1 MSGDAAQDTSPGLL
15 ARVAGTRP
23 VRALLQYLG
32 HRGNVLAGGI
42 AFVGLFSLVSLL
54 VVAAS
59 VLGLVF
65 GSSSDLQAEVYGQL
79 NATVPNLVQT
89 SSTPGGLLDP
99 SELLRS
105 DVLSLTGGVALLVA
119 LVTGLA
125 WLDALRE
132 GIRAVFTEPP
142 DPRPILVKKLRDLL
156 VLLTLG
162 LVVLVTGT
170 VTFVVGAASGTLL
183 DLVGLEGSGVGRVL
197 LPLLTFAVVAALDTG
212 VFLVLFRVLSD
223 LRLPLRDVWQ
233 GAAVGGVSLALLTAL
248 SGRLLQLVGDSNNPV
263 VAASATL
270 GAILVWLGLLAR
282 VTLVA
287 AAWAAVAAE
296 DAGSVRL
303 ERRQARPAGVVR
315 EDLDVPAGPR
325 PRTAVS
331 FDQRTTDRTALAA
344 GALLGAVGVGLLHMT
359 TGAARAVVEGLR
371 DSGARDSD
379 DD

>member
-1 MSGDAAQDTSPGLL
+1 VSADAADDASPGLL
-15 ARVAGTRP
+15 ARVGGSRP
-23 VRALLQYLG
+23 VRALLQYLT

-65 GSSSDLQAEVYGQL
+65 GARSDLQAQVYGQI
-79 NATVPNLVQT
+79 NGTVPNLVRT
-89 SSTPGGLLDP
+89 ADSPGGLLDP

-142 DPRPILVKKLRDLL
+142 DQRPLLVKKLRDLL

-170 VTFVVGAASGTLL
+170 ATLVVGAASQTLL
-183 DLVGLEGSGVGRVL
+183 DLLGLGRSAVGPVL
-197 LPLLTFAVVAALDTG
+197 LPVLTFAVVAAVDTA

-223 LRLPLRDVWQ
+223 LRLPVRDVLQ
-233 GAAVGGVSLALLTAL
+233 GAVVGGVALALITTL
-248 SGRLLQLVGDSNNPV
+248 SGKLLQLVSDSDNPV
-263 VAASATL
+263 VTAGATL

-287 AAWAAVAAE
+287 AAWAATTAE

-303 ERRQARPAGVVR
+303 ERRASPPAGAVR
-315 EDLDVPAGPR
+315 EDLAVPAGPR
-325 PRTAVS
+325 PRTAVT
-331 FDQRTTDRTALAA
+331 FDQRTTDRTTLAA
-344 GALLGAVGVGLLHMT
+344 GALLGVVGTALLHMT
-359 TGAARAVVEGLR
+359 TGAVGAVVDGLR
-371 DSGARDSD
+371 DRDR
-379 DD
+379 

>member
-1 MSGDAAQDTSPGLL
+1 MSGDAGADAAPGPV
-15 ARVAGTRP
+15 ARVAGSRP

-65 GSSSDLQAEVYGQL
+65 GSSSDLQAEVYRQL
-79 NATVPNLVQT
+79 NGTIPNLVRTEQ
-89 SSTPGGLLDP
+89 SPDGLLDP
-99 SELLRS
+99 SSLLRS

-119 LVTGLA
+119 LFTGLA

-142 DPRPILVKKLRDLL
+142 DQRPLLAKKARDLL

-162 LVVLVTGT
+162 VVLLATGT
-170 VTFVVGAASGTLL
+170 ATFVVGAASRSLL
-183 DLVGLEGSGVGRVL
+183 DLVGLGGSGVGPVL
-197 LPLLTFAVVAALDTG
+197 LPLITFAVVAAVDTG
-212 VFLVLFRVLSD
+212 VFLVLFRALSD
-223 LRLPLRDVWQ
+223 LRLPVRDVLQ
-233 GAAVGGVSLALLTAL
+233 GAVVGGVSLALITTL
-248 SGRLLQLVGDSNNPV
+248 SGRLLQLVASSDNPV
-263 VAASATL
+263 VAAGATL

-287 AAWAAVAAE
+287 AAWAATTAE

-303 ERRQARPAGVVR
+303 ERRAALPAGASRAEGLEVA
-315 EDLDVPAGPR
+315 AGPR
-325 PRTAVS
+325 PRTAVA
-331 FDQRTTDRTALAA
+331 FDQRTTDRTTLAA
-344 GALLGAVGVGLLHMT
+344 GALLGAVGAGLLGMT
-359 TGAARAVVEGLR
+359 TGAVRAVVQGLR
-371 DSGARDSD
+371 DRDD
-379 DD
+379 G

>member
-1 MSGDAAQDTSPGLL
+1 MSGDAGADAAPGLVARL
-15 ARVAGTRP
+15 AGSRP

-65 GSSSDLQAEVYGQL
+65 GSSSDLQAEVYRQL
-79 NATVPNLVQT
+79 NGTIPNLVRTEQ
-89 SSTPGGLLDP
+89 SPDGLLDP
-99 SELLRS
+99 SSLLRS

-119 LVTGLA
+119 LFTGLA

-142 DPRPILVKKLRDLL
+142 DQRPLLAKKARDLL

-162 LVVLVTGT
+162 VVLLATGT
-170 VTFVVGAASGTLL
+170 ATFVVGAASRSLL
-183 DLVGLEGSGVGRVL
+183 DLVGLGGSGVGPVL
-197 LPLLTFAVVAALDTG
+197 LPLVTFAVVAAVDTG
-212 VFLVLFRVLSD
+212 VFLVLFRALSD
-223 LRLPLRDVWQ
+223 LRLPVRDVLQ
-233 GAAVGGVSLALLTAL
+233 GAVVGGVSLALITTL
-248 SGRLLQLVGDSNNPV
+248 SGRLLQLVASSDNPV
-263 VAASATL
+263 VAAGATL

-287 AAWAAVAAE
+287 AAWAATTAE

-303 ERRQARPAGVVR
+303 ERRQDARGAKAPR

-325 PRTAVS
+325 PRAAVA
-331 FDQRTTDRTALAA
+331 FDQRTTDRTTLAA
-344 GALLGAVGVGLLHMT
+344 GALLGVVGAGLVTMT
-359 TGAARAVVEGLR
+359 TGAVRAVVHGLR
-371 DSGARDSD
+371 DRG
-379 DD
+379 